1 MAPVAASG
9 KPAGGF
15 GTWRNIMDICAVGRG
30 ASQSKRSG
38 RVVTVDDLVPGSPDD
53 SGNTVG
59 TIDATRDPA
68 RWRQRYAATK
78 ICNPEIPGQPDLHR
92 GKSRAIGSN
101 AGVDIEIQ
109 IVCYSTRFASRIT
122 HFKYLR
128 VQRCLVDARWE
139 KDCRP
144 SGYQSHLVGCYPV
157 S

>member
-38 RVVTVDDLVPGSPDD
+38 RVVTVDDLVPGRPNY

-59 TIDATRDPA
+59 TIDATRNPS
-68 RWRQRYAATK
+68 RWRQRCAATK

-92 GKSRAIGSN
+92 SESRSVRRN

-109 IVCYSTRFASRIT
+109 IVCDSTRFASRIT
-122 HFKYLR
+122 HF
-128 VQRCLVDARWE
+128 E
-139 KDCRP
+139 
-144 SGYQSHLVGCYPV
+144 
-157 S
+157 